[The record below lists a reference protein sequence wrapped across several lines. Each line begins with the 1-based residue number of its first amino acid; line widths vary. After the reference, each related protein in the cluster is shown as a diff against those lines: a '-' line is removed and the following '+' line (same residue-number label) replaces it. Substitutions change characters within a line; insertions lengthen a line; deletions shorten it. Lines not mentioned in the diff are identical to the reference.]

1 MDLVGLWQAEFLATF
16 IKIQYYYTELEIV
29 VIFIQFGI
37 LIRISA
43 VRKVYFTNSPLNLH
57 YAYGFTLIVERGK

>member
-1 MDLVGLWQAEFLATF
+1 MDLVGLGEAEFLATF
-16 IKIQYYYTELEIV
+16 IKTQYHYTELEIV

-43 VRKVYFTNSPLNLH
+43 VRKVYFTNSPLSLH
-57 YAYGFTLIVERGK
+57 YDYGFTLIV